1 MATRGSGR
9 SQGGPSG
16 SAGRSL
22 SGVRGSTR
30 RTTPRATPR
39 EPLGP
44 ETRIGESGFPGATTL
59 RRVGPRLGIAT
70 VRDLLFHLPRR
81 YDDLRELSSARDLA
95 WIADGAPASARLQ
108 VRGIRVEQTFR
119 RRIQRTTAY
128 LGDETGEAE
137 ATWFG
142 RRGIEKRLHEGQWI
156 VISGKVRR
164 RGFTSGFDNPEF
176 QPDDG
181 SALLHAGRIVPVYGL
196 TAGLTATT
204 LRRAIRQ
211 ALDSVGAAYP
221 EYLPAEAA
229 RVTGAGAPAGAA
241 PAGAAPAGAVPEAG
255 ATCPL
260 SIAAALESA
269 HYPESFDA
277 RDAALRRLGFDE
289 LLALQIGMVARDRQR
304 RVAIGEPVAV
314 SPARVAEAIGR
325 VEAALTEQ
333 IRARGATD
341 PAHLTADQTEAVS
354 AIVADLAKPRPM
366 MRLLQG
372 DVGSGKTAVAALALA
387 FVADA
392 GRQGALLA
400 PTDLLARQHHVALRR
415 LLEPLGHGVTLLTGS
430 LPASERREALKLLA
444 APPASGG
451 LLGGTSGRI
460 VVGTHAL
467 VQEAVQF
474 GDLALAVVDEQHR
487 FGVSQREAL
496 GAKGR
501 SPHVLLMTAT
511 PIPRTLG
518 QIMLAD
524 LDVSDLR
531 TPPAGRLRVKTG
543 IRRSDELVGT
553 AANPNRGAYPLIVR
567 EIRAGGRAFVVVPLV
582 EEDEETAARSA
593 DEVAAALPAQLAEAA
608 SRMGLPS
615 DPTARVGVVHGQ
627 MKATQRDATMDL
639 FRRGEL
645 DVLVGTTVLEVGV
658 DVPEA
663 TLMLILDA
671 DRFGLAQLHQLRG
684 RVGRGEAQAY
694 CILVSDSEDET
705 AKARLDALATHH
717 DGFELAELDLELR
730 REGELLGLHQSG
742 LPTLRIASLRNKED
756 RDRAAQAR
764 SVAERLLDEKG
775 GLLPGHDALAAE
787 LRDGWLARVGAGE
800 VLAEVADA
808 ASATEALATQAAPTQ
823 AAPAEA
829 PE

>member
-1 MATRGSGR
+1 LKVAI
-9 SQGGPSG
+9 
-16 SAGRSL
+16 
-22 SGVRGSTR
+22 
-30 RTTPRATPR
+30 PRAPI
-39 EPLGP
+39 GP
-44 ETRIGESGFPGATTL
+44 GTRIGESGFVGATTL
-59 RRVGPRLGIAT
+59 RRVGPRLGIFT

-81 YDDLRELSSARDLA
+81 YDDLRALSTARELA
-95 WIADGAPASARLQ
+95 WISDGEPASARLQ
-108 VRGIRVEQTFR
+108 VLGIRVQPTFR
-119 RRIQRTTAY
+119 RHIERTTVH

-142 RRGIEKRLHEGQWI
+142 RRFIANRLREGQWI

-164 RGFTSGFDNPEF
+164 RGFTTSFDNPEF

-181 SALLHAGRIVPVYGL
+181 SALLHAGRIVPMYRL
-196 TAGLTATT
+196 TAGLTAAT

-211 ALDSVGAAYP
+211 ALDTVGSRYP
-221 EYLPAEAA
+221 EYLTDEARA
-229 RVTGAGAPAGAA
+229 AA
-241 PAGAAPAGAVPEAG
+241 PGAMPI
-255 ATCPL
+255 
-260 SIAAALESA
+260 SAALESA
-269 HYPESFDA
+269 HYPEDFPR

-304 RVAIGEPVAV
+304 RVAVGEPVAV
-314 SPARVAEAIGR
+314 PPARVQEAIAA
-325 VEAALTEQ
+325 VEAALTDQ
-333 IRARGATD
+333 IRARGAID
-341 PAHLTADQTEAVS
+341 PARLTPDQAAAVE
-354 AIVADLAKPRPM
+354 AIVADLAQPRPM

-400 PTDLLARQHHVALRR
+400 PTDLLARQHAVALRR
-415 LLEPLGHGVTLLTGS
+415 LVEPLGHGVTLLTGS
-430 LPASERREALKLLA
+430 LPAAERREALGLLA
-444 APPASGG
+444 APSAGAG
-451 LLGGTSGRI
+451 LFEHLTSGRI

-474 GDLALAVVDEQHR
+474 ADLALAVVDEQHR
-487 FGVSQREAL
+487 FGVAQRESL

-531 TPPAGRLRVKTG
+531 TPPAGRLRIRTG
-543 IRRSDELVGT
+543 IRRTVDLVGSV
-553 AANPNRGAYPLIVR
+553 ADPSRGAYQLIVR
-567 EIRAGGRAFVVVPLV
+567 EVRDGHRAFVLVPLV
-582 EEDEETAARSA
+582 EEDEASAARSA
-593 DEVAAALPAQLAEAA
+593 DEVAAALPAQLADAA
-608 SRMGLPS
+608 ARMGEPVE
-615 DPTARVGVVHGQ
+615 PAPRIGVVHGQ
-627 MKATQRDATMDL
+627 MKAAQRDATMDL
-639 FRRGEL
+639 FRRGDL

-663 TLMLILDA
+663 TVMLILDA

-705 AKARLDALATHH
+705 ARARMDALATHD

-756 RDRAAQAR
+756 RERAAQAR
-764 SVAERLLDEKG
+764 AVAERLLDERG
-775 GLLPGHDALAAE
+775 AMLPGHDTLEAE

-800 VLAEVADA
+800 VLAEVDDA
-808 ASATEALATQAAPTQ
+808 AGTPNE
-823 AAPAEA
+823 
-829 PE
+829 

>member
-1 MATRGSGR
+1 MATRGPGR
-9 SQGGPSG
+9 STSRAGTSKVTVARAPVGP
-16 SAGRSL
+16 
-22 SGVRGSTR
+22 
-30 RTTPRATPR
+30 ATK
-39 EPLGP
+39 
-44 ETRIGESGFPGATTL
+44 IGESGFAGATAL
-59 RRVGPRLGIAT
+59 RRVGSRLGIYT

-81 YDDLRELSSARDLA
+81 YDDLRALSTARELA
-95 WIADGAPASARLQ
+95 WVADGEPASARLQ
-108 VRGIRVEQTFR
+108 VRGIRVAPTFR
-119 RRIQRTTAY
+119 RHVERTTVY
-128 LGDETGEAE
+128 LGDDTGEAE

-142 RRGIEKRLHEGQWI
+142 RRFIANRLREGQWI
-156 VISGKVRR
+156 VISGKIRR
-164 RGFTSGFDNPEF
+164 RGFKTSFDNPEF

-181 SALLHAGRIVPVYGL
+181 SALLHAGRIVPVYKL
-196 TAGLTATT
+196 TAGLTAAT

-211 ALDSVGAAYP
+211 ALDTVGATYP
-221 EYLPAEAA
+221 EYLPAEARA
-229 RVTGAGAPAGAA
+229 VAGAGAASAAGSTGQ
-241 PAGAAPAGAVPEAG
+241 PGAMPI
-255 ATCPL
+255 
-260 SIAAALESA
+260 SAALESA
-269 HYPESFDA
+269 HYPDDFGR

-304 RVAIGEPVAV
+304 RVAVGEPVAV
-314 SPARVAEAIGR
+314 PPARALEAIEA

-333 IRARGATD
+333 VHARMGAAD
-341 PAHLTADQTEAVS
+341 PARLTPDQAAAVE
-354 AIVADLAKPRPM
+354 AIVSDLGQARPM

-400 PTDLLARQHHVALRR
+400 PTDLLARQHAVALRR
-415 LLEPLGHGVTLLTGS
+415 LVEPLGHGVTLLTGS
-430 LPASERREALKLLA
+430 LPAGERREALKLLA
-444 APPASGG
+444 APPAGGG
-451 LLGGTSGRI
+451 LLGLTSGRI

-474 GDLALAVVDEQHR
+474 ADLALAVVDEQHR
-487 FGVSQREAL
+487 FGVAQREAL
-496 GAKGR
+496 ATKGR

-518 QIMLAD
+518 QIVLAD

-531 TPPAGRLRVKTG
+531 TPPAGRLKVRTG
-543 IRRSDELVGT
+543 IRHTEDLAGT
-553 AANPNRGAYPLIVR
+553 AADPSKGTYQLIVR
-567 EIRAGGRAFVVVPLV
+567 EVRDEHRAFVVVPLV
-582 EEDEETAARSA
+582 EEDEESAARSA

-608 SRMGLPS
+608 ARMGLPAQ
-615 DPTARVGVVHGQ
+615 PAPRVGVVHGQ
-627 MKATQRDATMDL
+627 MKAADRDATMDL

-663 TLMLILDA
+663 TVMVILDA

-694 CILVSDSEDET
+694 CILVSDSNDET
-705 AKARLDALATHH
+705 AKARLDALATTN
-717 DGFELAELDLELR
+717 DGFVLAELDLELR

-756 RDRAAQAR
+756 RERAAQAR
-764 SVAERLLDEKG
+764 AAAERLLDERG
-775 GLLPGHDALAAE
+775 ALLAGHDALATE

-808 ASATEALATQAAPTQ
+808 AEMGAAAAAP
-823 AAPAEA
+823 EA
-829 PE
+829 SE